1 MIDIIK
7 YGEFKP
13 VGKQK
18 KKHQIILT
26 HTSRNINDY
35 LQSLK
40 FRYNGNFKRI
50 PNYIITRDG
59 KIIQLLGNTEHSEYF
74 KDPNINRNSIIVSL
88 ENLGWLQKEPLTDHY
103 INWIGDIYKGN
114 VFEKKWRDYN
124 FWQPYTNEQII
135 KTAQLCKMLC
145 KDLEIPNKF
154 VGHNVKVDGIELFQ
168 GVTTRSNY
176 HQRYTDVSPAFDFDT
191 FKKELENEQ
200 LHEREV

>member
-1 MIDIIK
+1 MIDITK
-7 YGEFKP
+7 YGEFNP

-114 VFEKKWRDYN
+114 VFEKKWRDYF
-124 FWQPYTNEQII
+124 FWQPYTGKQVLSTNSLCDKLLKEMKIKPQIVEHNTKI
-135 KTAQLCKMLC
+135 VGV
-145 KDLEIPNKF
+145 EKF
-154 VGHNVKVDGIELFQ
+154 VGVVSK
-168 GVTTRSNY
+168 SNFDTN
-176 HQRYTDVSPAFDFDT
+176 YTDLNPAFNFNELL
-191 FKKELENEQ
+191 KKIKNE
-200 LHEREV
+200 

>member
-40 FRYNGNFKRI
+40 FRFNGDFKRI
-50 PNYIITRDG
+50 PNYIITREG

-74 KDPNINRNSIIVSL
+74 KDPNVNRNSIIVSL

-103 INWIGDIYKGN
+103 INWIGDIYKGD
-114 VFEKKWRDYN
+114 VFEKKWRDYF
-124 FWQPYTNEQII
+124 FWQPYTETQVDNLGL
-135 KTAQLCKMLC
+135 LCKELF
-145 KDLEIPNKF
+145 E
-154 VGHNVKVDGIELFQ
+154 NVKIKPQIVEHNTKISGIEKYC
-168 GVTTRSNY
+168 GIVTKSNFSVD
-176 HQRYTDVSPAFDFDT
+176 YTDVSPAFKFNELL
-191 FKKELENEQ
+191 KKIENE
-200 LHEREV
+200 

>member
-1 MIDIIK
+1 MEIIK

-40 FRYNGNFKRI
+40 FRFNGEFKRI
-50 PNYIITRDG
+50 PNYIITREG
-59 KIIQLLGNTEHSEYF
+59 KILQLLGNTEHSEYF

-88 ENLGWLQKEPLTDHY
+88 ENLGWLQKEPLTDYY

-114 VFEKKWRDYN
+114 VFEKKWRDYF
-124 FWQPYTNEQII
+124 FWQPYTEEQVLSTNSLCNKLLKEMKI
-135 KTAQLCKMLC
+135 KQQIVEHNTK
-145 KDLEIPNKF
+145 I
-154 VGHNVKVDGIELFQ
+154 VGVEKYVGI
-168 GVTTRSNY
+168 VTKSNFNTN
-176 HQRYTDVSPAFDFDT
+176 YTDLSPAFNFN
-191 FKKELENEQ
+191 ELLKNIENE
-200 LHEREV
+200 

>member
-40 FRYNGNFKRI
+40 FRFNGEFKRI

-59 KIIQLLGNTEHSEYF
+59 KIVQLLGNTEHSEYF
-74 KDPNINRNSIIVSL
+74 KDPNINHNSIIISL

-103 INWIGDIYKGN
+103 INWIGDIYKGK
-114 VFEKKWRDYN
+114 VFEKKWRDYF
-124 FWQPYTNEQII
+124 FWQPYTEEQIQSTYSLCDKLLKEMKI
-135 KTAQLCKMLC
+135 KQQIV
-145 KDLEIPNKF
+145 E
-154 VGHNVKVDGIELFQ
+154 HNTKITGIEKFM
-168 GVTTRSNY
+168 GVVSKSNFDAN
-176 HQRYTDVSPAFDFDT
+176 YTDLSPAFNFNELLKNI
-191 FKKELENEQ
+191 KK
-200 LHEREV
+200 